1 MWRKDWKGQVVGR
14 GGCCHCL
21 DMRRSVLKE
30 GSDGS
35 GGEWRGTAENTLGW
49 NCQGL
54 MRAKAKRR
62 VMRSLY
68 PDEATDLAVLYYL
81 IKVNGITCASNS
93 PLF

>member
-68 PDEATDLAVLYYL
+68 PDEATDF
-81 IKVNGITCASNS
+81 ITSSKSMASLVHRIHHFS
-93 PLF
+93 R